1 MCGVGVG
8 KYCGQYTMPKREGH
22 EVFET
27 RAEERENSHQKGKC
41 QKGKCSSGRRCRND
55 TKKRNLRIFSTPD
68 TFRLVQHAFQ
78 PIIKAPNTTV

>member
-27 RAEERENSHQKGKC
+27 RAEERGNSH

-55 TKKRNLRIFSTPD
+55 AKKRNLSYRMFSTPD
-68 TFRLVQHAFQ
+68 TFRFIQYASQ
-78 PIIKAPNTTV
+78 PITKAFDAPM